1 MSSYFSNSTSTAAN
15 YDRVSDLAILL
26 GHAMQCE
33 MCRDHLLA
41 APERAILGRKM
52 SAEQRERLLQL
63 SFEDFENTQVLAAA
77 VGLSP
82 RELAEGVEHPRA
94 RLRHL

>member
-1 MSSYFSNSTSTAAN
+1 MSSYFSDFGSTAAN
-15 YDRVSDLAILL
+15 YDRASDLAILL

-33 MCRDHLLA
+33 MCRDRLLA
-41 APERAILGRKM
+41 APERAIPGRKM

-63 SFEDFENTQVLAAA
+63 SFEDFESIQLLAAA
-77 VGLSP
+77 AGLSSQ
-82 RELAEGVEHPRA
+82 ELAEGIEHPRA